1 MSELDTSRLS
11 VRSGSEPETV
21 RMSSVERDRD
31 RRLVRE
37 GRGRGEAEDS
47 EDRDRERLG
56 AEERRRDTSLMS
68 TSGHSGFAS
77 PVHSSE
83 FSLGSSHSSSG
94 VTDRWPET

>member
-1 MSELDTSRLS
+1 MA
-11 VRSGSEPETV
+11 
-21 RMSSVERDRD
+21 SVERDRD

-37 GRGRGEAEDS
+37 GRGEAEDT

-68 TSGHSGFAS
+68 TSGHSGHSGFAS

-83 FSLGSSHSSSG
+83 FSLGSSHSGSG
-94 VTDRWPET
+94 VTDR

>member
-1 MSELDTSRLS
+1 MA
-11 VRSGSEPETV
+11 
-21 RMSSVERDRD
+21 SVERDRD

-37 GRGRGEAEDS
+37 GRGRGEAEDT

-68 TSGHSGFAS
+68 ISGHSGHSGFAS

-83 FSLGSSHSSSG
+83 FSLGSSHSGSG
-94 VTDRWPET
+94 VTDR

>member
-1 MSELDTSRLS
+1 MA
-11 VRSGSEPETV
+11 
-21 RMSSVERDRD
+21 SVERDRD

-37 GRGRGEAEDS
+37 GRGEAEDT

-68 TSGHSGFAS
+68 ISGHSGHAS

-83 FSLGSSHSSSG
+83 FSLGSSHSGSG
-94 VTDRWPET
+94 VTDR

>member
-31 RRLVRE
+31 RRLARE
-37 GRGRGEAEDS
+37 GRGRGEAED

-56 AEERRRDTSLMS
+56 AEERRRDPSLMS
-68 TSGHSGFAS
+68 THGHSGFAS

-94 VTDRWPET
+94 VTDR